1 MYHRTTSQGSEVMNA
16 ANKEMRSKRAVCPV
30 NACLILMNTEC
41 RRYAMQ
47 KKSAWVQANNL
58 TPHGDKEFHEVFDGV
73 NYREFSIVVVERDK
87 SWECSV
93 KRLYNTLAQKH
104 TVSIPKEPTRGSFFG
119 KCTCGLVRRD
129 AIPCEHM
136 AAVACSSR
144 IAGLTRLNTFW
155 WTHKQWQ
162 EQFPQEV
169 TSICYA
175 NMEVIRANYKADD
188 FMHYFPSWSAPKKTG
203 RPSKGKRKLSALE
216 IAQGKTKK
224 PEPLT
229 RFCQICRG
237 FSHQTVKWYST
248 LVLTIWFVSACE
260 YAGNGSRY
268 EA

>member
-1 MYHRTTSQGSEVMNA
+1 MNKKDLQYLNNVEDASQYAVKRCKQGAFMYHRTTSQGSEVMNA

-144 IAGLTRLNTFW
+144 IAGLTRLNIMPFW
-155 WTHKQWQ
+155 WT
-162 EQFPQEV
+162 
-169 TSICYA
+169 
-175 NMEVIRANYKADD
+175 
-188 FMHYFPSWSAPKKTG
+188 
-203 RPSKGKRKLSALE
+203 RK
-216 IAQGKTKK
+216 
-224 PEPLT
+224 
-229 RFCQICRG
+229 
-237 FSHQTVKWYST
+237 
-248 LVLTIWFVSACE
+248 
-260 YAGNGSRY
+260 
-268 EA
+268 